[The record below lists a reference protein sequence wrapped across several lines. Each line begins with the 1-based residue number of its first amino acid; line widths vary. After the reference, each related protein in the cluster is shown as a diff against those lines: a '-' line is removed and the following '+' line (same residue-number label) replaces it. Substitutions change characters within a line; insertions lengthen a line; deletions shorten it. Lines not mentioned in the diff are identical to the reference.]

1 MATFK
6 TNKGSNSFMRSIIV
20 RDDFVQ
26 DSTVEAELEQPKGTF
41 ISNVYLRFLNNVPVV
56 AAAGADLG
64 FKIGTTTG
72 GVDIAAAITDG
83 VLDNAGDDSSLIEEN
98 SIIVLTASLAA
109 AAVPVA
115 EGQVDLDATV
125 GYASDDRTLFL
136 QTTATDATVTTAGD
150 VEWIVEFKSI
160 GIPA

>member
-1 MATFK
+1 
-6 TNKGSNSFMRSIIV
+6 MRSIIV
-20 RDDFVQ
+20 RDAFVQ
-26 DSTVEAELEQPKGTF
+26 NSTVEAELEQPKGTF
-41 ISNVYLRFLNNVPVV
+41 ISNVYLRFLNNVPEV

-72 GVDIAAAITDG
+72 GVDVAAAITDG
-83 VLDNAGDDSSLIEEN
+83 VLDNAGDGSSLVEEN

-115 EGQVDLDATV
+115 EGQADLNATV

-136 QTTATDATVTTAGD
+136 QTTATNAAVDTAGD
-150 VEWIVEFKSI
+150 VEWIVEFKAI
-160 GIPA
+160 GTPA